1 VDSFAAVDKK
11 DQIDDLFE
19 DEDQQRRQ
27 GALEQEQESAP
38 KRFMSWAG
46 AAFGKL
52 TAGVAASR
60 ARAADQ
66 KSAER
71 ANGSEE
77 KASRKSLDQRADDLH
92 DMDDYADPLDDYAV
106 DRSRGDDPR
115 SASPSAQRDEYQ
127 DEFQEEFQEEFQ
139 QDSPEYYQRQH
150 SDGHTDE
157 PGDAGY
163 ADEYYEEYQSEP
175 RSAEQH
181 YQPPMT
187 EQERKIAKY
196 GQSPYTGHRFGVDSV
211 PADPI
216 AAASAAAASAAAA
229 SASAAASQSPYA
241 DSRSGT
247 DSRTGAASPTQDA
260 GGRAATA
267 PRATSNATARNAREN
282 QLSLDMLQDD
292 YDKDS
297 GYSQVLVINVMA
309 RPKTSIQGDELLPIL
324 LGAGLRFGEMSIFHR
339 HADRK
344 GGPVLFSVAN
354 ALNPGTFDLNRISDF
369 STQGVCFFM
378 TLPNVAN
385 NMLAFEQMLAT
396 AKHMQSVLDA
406 ELKDD
411 NRSVMTA
418 QTVEHYRQRI
428 RDFDLQQLKNSKNPR
443 QK

>member
-52 TAGVAASR
+52 AAGVAASR
-60 ARAADQ
+60 AR
-66 KSAER
+66 
-71 ANGSEE
+71 GSEQ
-77 KASRKSLDQRADDLH
+77 KAEQQPEPKVAQRADDLH

-106 DRSRGDDPR
+106 NRSRDDDPLST
-115 SASPSAQRDEYQ
+115 SAGAQRDEYQ
-127 DEFQEEFQEEFQ
+127 DEFQEEFQ
-139 QDSPEYYQRQH
+139 QDPSEHYQRQH
-150 SDGHTDE
+150 SDGHADE
-157 PGDAGY
+157 TADTGY
-163 ADEYYEEYQSEP
+163 ADEYYEEYQSDPEP
-175 RSAEQH
+175 AEQH
-181 YQPPMT
+181 YQAPMT
-187 EQERKIAKY
+187 EQERKVAKY
-196 GQSPYTGHRFGVDSV
+196 GESPYAGHRFGVDSV
-211 PADPI
+211 PADPV
-216 AAASAAAASAAAA
+216 AAAPATAASV
-229 SASAAASQSPYA
+229 SASRTPYS
-241 DSRSGT
+241 DSRPVA
-247 DSRTGAASPTQDA
+247 D
-260 GGRAATA
+260 GRAVTA
-267 PRATSNATARNAREN
+267 PRATSNKTARSAREN
-282 QLSLDMLQDD
+282 QLNFDMLKNDD
-292 YDKDS
+292 DKDP

-309 RPKTSIQGDELLPIL
+309 RTKTSIQGDELLPIL

-354 ALNPGTFDLNRISDF
+354 ALNPGTFDLNDISDF

-396 AKHMQSVLDA
+396 AKHVQSVLDA

>member
-1 VDSFAAVDKK
+1 MDSFAAVDKK
-11 DQIDDLFE
+11 DKIDDLFE

-27 GALEQEQESAP
+27 GALEQEHESAP

-52 TAGVAASR
+52 AAGVAASR
-60 ARAADQ
+60 ARGADQ
-66 KSAER
+66 KAEQQPQPK
-71 ANGSEE
+71 GV
-77 KASRKSLDQRADDLH
+77 QRADDLH

-127 DEFQEEFQEEFQ
+127 DEFQEEFQE
-139 QDSPEYYQRQH
+139 DSAEHYQLPHR
-150 SDGHTDE
+150 DGHADE
-157 PGDAGY
+157 TADTGY
-163 ADEYYEEYQSEP
+163 ADEYYEEYQSDPEP
-175 RSAEQH
+175 AEQH
-181 YQPPMT
+181 YQAPMT
-187 EQERKIAKY
+187 EQERKVAKY
-196 GQSPYTGHRFGVDSV
+196 GESPYAGHRFGADSV
-211 PADPI
+211 PVDPI
-216 AAASAAAASAAAA
+216 AAA
-229 SASAAASQSPYA
+229 P
-241 DSRSGT
+241 
-247 DSRTGAASPTQDA
+247 
-260 GGRAATA
+260 A
-267 PRATSNATARNAREN
+267 PRATLKKAARSAREN
-282 QLSLDMLQDD
+282 QLTLDMLQNDD
-292 YDKDS
+292 DKDP

-354 ALNPGTFDLNRISDF
+354 ALNPGTFDLNDISDF
-369 STQGVCFFM
+369 NTQGVCFFM

-396 AKHMQSVLDA
+396 AKHVQSVLDA

>member
-1 VDSFAAVDKK
+1 MDSFAAVDKK

-27 GALEQEQESAP
+27 GALEQEHESAP

-46 AAFGKL
+46 AAFGKFA
-52 TAGVAASR
+52 AGVAASR
-60 ARAADQ
+60 ARGAEQ
-66 KSAER
+66 KAEQQPQPK
-71 ANGSEE
+71 GV
-77 KASRKSLDQRADDLH
+77 QRADDLH

-106 DRSRGDDPR
+106 DRSRGDDLR
-115 SASPSAQRDEYQ
+115 SATASAQRDEYQ
-127 DEFQEEFQEEFQ
+127 DEFQEEFQ
-139 QDSPEYYQRQH
+139 QDSSEHYQRQH
-150 SDGHTDE
+150 RDGHAGETADT
-157 PGDAGY
+157 GY
-163 ADEYYEEYQSEP
+163 ADEYYEEYQSDIEP
-175 RSAEQH
+175 AEQH
-181 YQPPMT
+181 YQAPMT
-187 EQERKIAKY
+187 EQERRVAKY
-196 GQSPYTGHRFGVDSV
+196 GESPYAGHRFGVDSV

-216 AAASAAAASAAAA
+216 AAAPVTA
-229 SASAAASQSPYA
+229 ASAAASQSPYS
-241 DSRSGT
+241 DSRPVA
-247 DSRTGAASPTQDA
+247 D
-260 GGRAATA
+260 GRAATA
-267 PRATSNATARNAREN
+267 PRATSNKTARSAREN
-282 QLSLDMLQDD
+282 QLSLDMPLDD
-292 YDKDS
+292 GDKDP

-354 ALNPGTFDLNRISDF
+354 ALNPGTFDLNDISDF

-385 NMLAFEQMLAT
+385 NLLAFEQMLAT
-396 AKHMQSVLDA
+396 AKHVQSVLDA